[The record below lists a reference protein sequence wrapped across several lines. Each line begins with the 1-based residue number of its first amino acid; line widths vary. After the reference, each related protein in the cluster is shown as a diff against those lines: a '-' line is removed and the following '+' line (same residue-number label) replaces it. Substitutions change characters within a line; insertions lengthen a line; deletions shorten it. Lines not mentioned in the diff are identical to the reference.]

1 MGRRLISLLVT
12 RGHRVRALARPSS
25 QHKLPAECTAIPGD
39 ALDAEGYA
47 SQVPPAEAFVHLVGV
62 ARPSPAK
69 AEQFRTVDLASA
81 RAAVSAA
88 RSAGVAHFI
97 YVSVAHPAPVMQ
109 AYIAARS
116 EGEALIEGSGLNAT
130 ILRPWYVLGP
140 GHRWPLALAPFY
152 WLAERFPAT
161 RESARRL
168 GLVTIGQ
175 MINALVWAVENPSA
189 GVRILE
195 CPASASNPRRPL
207 PALSAARLSRG
218 RRYSHCQ
225 PPAARARARRAK
237 DGPGALRAFR
247 AGNR

>member
-1 MGRRLISLLVT
+1 MTGGTGYMGRRLITLLMGC
-12 RGHRVRALARPSS
+12 GHPVRALAHPAS
-25 QHKLPAECTAIPGD
+25 QLKLPPGCLPVIGN
-39 ALDAEGYA
+39 ALDAESYTA
-47 SQVPPAEAFVHLVGV
+47 QVPPAEVFVHLVGV
-62 ARPSPAK
+62 AHPSPSK
-69 AEQFRTVDLASA
+69 AEEFRTVDLASV

-88 RSAGVAHFI
+88 TSAGVAHFI

-116 EGEALIEGSGLNAT
+116 KGEALIRSSGLNAT

-140 GHRWPLALAPFY
+140 GHRWPLALVLFY

-189 GVRILE
+189 GVRMLE
-195 CPASASNPRRPL
+195 VPAIRAQ
-207 PALSAARLSRG
+207 SAAALT
-218 RRYSHCQ
+218 
-225 PPAARARARRAK
+225 RA
-237 DGPGALRAFR
+237 
-247 AGNR
+247 